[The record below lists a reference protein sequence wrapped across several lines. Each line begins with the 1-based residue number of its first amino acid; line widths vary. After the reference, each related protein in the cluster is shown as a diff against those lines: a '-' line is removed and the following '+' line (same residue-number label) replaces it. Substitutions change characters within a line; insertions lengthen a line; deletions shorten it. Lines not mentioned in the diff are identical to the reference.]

1 MTLGQV
7 ARMRYTVHAER
18 HRLIIEFRVGTAIEA
33 ISKAWKVMGD
43 AAAGV
48 YIYDDEVDAAYW
60 PDQFSELVQVI
71 MSKQTAQDTKAAA
84 DVQFGQK
91 SSRYPSNAA
100 TEVTPVMEV

>member
-1 MTLGQV
+1 VSLSVTLGQV

-71 MSKQTAQDTKAAA
+71 RSRQHRIRRLRLMYSLAKKARDTQ
-84 DVQFGQK
+84 VTLRPK
-91 SSRYPSNAA
+91 SLL
-100 TEVTPVMEV
+100 